1 MEAMLDLQVKLAALR
16 DDNQTQL
23 ASLTESQM
31 ETTELEIRL
40 DDLVAQNQGKLMKME
55 SVDKKLLEEMVKIQ
69 AKLAALQD
77 ENQTLLASLTK
88 SQMEATG
95 LKVRID
101 QLGVQN
107 QSQSMA
113 MEGESKK
120 LLEETVKLQARL
132 TALQD
137 NNRAVSASLTR
148 SRLEATKLKVRLA
161 ELGVSGRELQNL
173 TSLLDGF
180 IRMRLSEEPSGIINI
195 MGKVAAVKDPELKY
209 KMYAAFE
216 SIDTPAED
224 ELMIDLM
231 KHLSSKIENLAGG
244 GVSLN
249 IQAKLNCDEVLR
261 SQLVFQR
268 GATAKSRIQAVIA
281 QVQFHEPECARD
293 VWKPVAIDMSA
304 TTGLCYRSSKG
315 YTTAGTQLKVGGQ
328 ALPES
333 LQRTVGGNQTPR
345 YTSGRDSENNIIVY
359 WADNTADRPSDAA
372 SCWLYYSD
380 LRTWHGNFFQNS

>member
-1 MEAMLDLQVKLAALR
+1 MTVNYLFIVVAILAVVLLIGCENVAPQEELEPIEPKLAQNEAQFMEMESENKKLLEDMVNLQVKLTALR
-16 DDNQTQL
+16 DENQIQS
-23 ASLTESQM
+23 ASLMKSQM

-40 DDLVAQNQGKLMKME
+40 DDLVVHNQGKLMKME

-69 AKLAALQD
+69 AKLTALQD

-95 LKVRID
+95 LKVRLD
-101 QLGVQN
+101 QLAVQN

-132 TALQD
+132 TALRDDNQAKLMALQG
-137 NNRAVSASLTR
+137 NNRALSASLTR
-148 SRLEATKLKVRLA
+148 SRGEVTKLKVRLD
-161 ELGVSGRELQNL
+161 ELAVSGRELQNL

-180 IRMRLSEEPSGIINI
+180 IRMRLSEEPSSIVDI
-195 MGKVAAVKDPELKY
+195 MGKVAAVKDLDLKY

-244 GVSLN
+244 
-249 IQAKLNCDEVLR
+249 
-261 SQLVFQR
+261 
-268 GATAKSRIQAVIA
+268 
-281 QVQFHEPECARD
+281 EC
-293 VWKPVAIDMSA
+293 P
-304 TTGLCYRSSKG
+304 
-315 YTTAGTQLKVGGQ
+315 
-328 ALPES
+328 
-333 LQRTVGGNQTPR
+333 
-345 YTSGRDSENNIIVY
+345 
-359 WADNTADRPSDAA
+359 
-372 SCWLYYSD
+372 
-380 LRTWHGNFFQNS
+380 